1 MAIYALAIKHKV
13 KGKGASAGAHAVYIA
28 REGKYAEKPSQ
39 SHAEYLTREGKH
51 VWRARELEA
60 TWSGNMP
67 DWAKS
72 GKEFWEASD
81 TYERANGRV
90 YTEIVVALPRE
101 LSREERMNLVGE
113 FIGKEIGERFPYTVA
128 IHNPKALDGGE
139 QPHAHIMFSIR
150 ERDGIERER
159 EQFFKRAN
167 DKSPEKG
174 GAKKSREWSK
184 DSRENDRVG
193 EIRLS
198 WETLTNKALERA
210 GYEVRID
217 RRTLEAQ
224 GIDREPEPKM
234 GPEVTQRIKR
244 GQETEIGQKVLDL
257 RAYKARRE
265 ELLTLEREHREELA
279 KVYEFQKEKE
289 ARTSKNEIS
298 LEGLESEP
306 LHHKSEYLEKHFTRH
321 EIQGGLQFRRK
332 SDGELAFTDNG
343 KRIEFQDISFE
354 SIRAGIERAEEKGW
368 QRIRVRGSEEFRQ
381 RYFIEATARGRE
393 VVGYR
398 PGGEDLRR
406 VEELKRALEERSREK
421 TEVVKTLPAEK
432 LLEDYGKRQKL
443 IQKEWEK
450 VEAKEME
457 LGLIKSDA
465 GYRYPPELS
474 EESAVRKA
482 ENLVSGGRINEIKDT
497 LKEKEERALELKD
510 RILDHEKE
518 KFLTRVFFTPLEDG
532 QDVKSLLRGVEKEI
546 KALEKEGGA
555 IEKKLQKPAYKEL
568 VKKRAEEMLREE
580 KELWDKRRSLRDEGT
595 RLRET
600 SYEMRR
606 VQADL
611 KSLGDRDVRVSLS
624 TDSLYEIADKKEFMR
639 HVREKR
645 EEFVREQDLKR
656 ERSRSKDKGLG
667 WSR

>member
-1 MAIYALAIKHKV
+1 MAIYALAIKHKT
-13 KGKGASAGAHAVYIA
+13 KGKGASAGAHALYIA

-67 DWAKS
+67 KWAKS
-72 GKEFWEASD
+72 GKDFWEASD

-101 LSREERMNLVGE
+101 LSRDERMDLVGE

-167 DKSPEKG
+167 DKSPERG

-234 GPEVTQRIKR
+234 GPEVTQRVKR
-244 GQETEIGQKVLDL
+244 GQETEIGQKVLDI
-257 RAYKARRE
+257 RAYKARKQ
-265 ELLTLEREHREELA
+265 ELLTLERQHKEELA

-298 LEGLESEP
+298 LEGPTSET
-306 LHHKSEYLEKHFTRH
+306 LRLKSEYLEKHFTRH
-321 EIQGGLQFRRK
+321 EIEGGFQFRRK
-332 SDGELAFTDNG
+332 SDGDLAFTDNG
-343 KRIEFQDISFE
+343 KRIEFQDTSFE

-393 VVGYR
+393 VVGYT
-398 PGGEDLRR
+398 PGEGDLRR
-406 VEELKRALEERSREK
+406 VEELRRELEKRSKE

-432 LLEDYGKRQKL
+432 LLQDYGKRQEF
-443 IQKEWEK
+443 IREEWEK
-450 VEAKEME
+450 VEQKEIE
-457 LGLIKSDA
+457 VGLIKSDA
-465 GYRYPPELS
+465 GYRYPSEMS
-474 EESAVRKA
+474 EEGAGRLA
-482 ENLVSGGRINEIKDT
+482 RNLVSGGRIKDIKDT
-497 LKEKEERALELKD
+497 LKEKEERAKELRD
-510 RILDHEKE
+510 RVSEHEKE
-518 KFLTRVFFTPLEDG
+518 KFLTRVFFTPLQDG
-532 QDVKSLLRGVEKEI
+532 QDVKSLLRGVEREI
-546 KALEKEGGA
+546 KALEKEGA
-555 IEKKLQKPAYKEL
+555 VIEKKLQKPPYKEL
-568 VKKRAEEMLREE
+568 VREKAEEMLQEE
-580 KELWDKRRSLRDEGT
+580 KELWDKRRSLKDKGA
-595 RLRET
+595 RLREE
-600 SYEMRR
+600 YYAIQR

-611 KSLGDRDVRVSLS
+611 KTLGKREVRVSFGK
-624 TDSLYEIADKKEFMR
+624 DGYYQIADNKEFLGQVAER
-639 HVREKR
+639 RKEILR
-645 EEFVREQDLKR
+645 GEDLKR
-656 ERSRSKDKGLG
+656 AHSRGKGKGHG